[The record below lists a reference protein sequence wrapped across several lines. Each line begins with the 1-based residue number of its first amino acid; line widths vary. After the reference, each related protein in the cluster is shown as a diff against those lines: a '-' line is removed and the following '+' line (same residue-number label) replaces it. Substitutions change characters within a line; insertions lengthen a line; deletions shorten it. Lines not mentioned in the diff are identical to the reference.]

1 MTHII
6 AGRFQLQ
13 EQVQDAITNLQN
25 AGFPAQQ
32 IVSFYVNSAGQ
43 HDAHSRVEVVDETAG
58 VVDGRAGVLIGT
70 GVGGTAG
77 AVVGTV
83 GGQLGMA
90 LGALVGAHVGNLISS
105 LANIEESNS
114 SGEGGEDAPVQRKS
128 GMVVAVGLSEVNQ
141 TEQVVHI
148 MRLLGADQLEA
159 AQGVIADGRWQD
171 FDPLAAP
178 SLLPEE
184 VELPLSMA

>member
-1 MTHII
+1 M
-6 AGRFQLQ
+6 
-13 EQVQDAITNLQN
+13 QN

-32 IVSFYVNSAGQ
+32 IVSFYVNPAGQ
-43 HDAHSRVEVVDETAG
+43 HDAPTIVEAPDETAG

-77 AVVGTV
+77 AVVGAV
-83 GGQLGMA
+83 GGPLGMA
-90 LGALVGAHVGNLISS
+90 LGALVGAHVGNLIGS
-105 LANIEESNS
+105 LASIEETNS
-114 SGEGGEDAPVQRKS
+114 SGEGGVDAPVQRKS
-128 GMVVAVGLSEVNQ
+128 GMVVAVGLSELSQ
-141 TEQVVHI
+141 AEQAVHVL
-148 MRLLGADQLEA
+148 RLLGADQLES

-184 VELPLSMA
+184 VDVPLSVA